1 MIAVLS
7 YDSNM
12 DDSRDNKKN
21 RFSNTMVFME
31 EYLNNVLNDELPFH
45 NEEKNKLTYEV
56 CPLWYIIKY
65 KLPSFLSHL
74 MFLLLLFFCLPWS
87 FFFVFFPPGGEL
99 GQTFDLLWV
108 LQFL

>member
-1 MIAVLS
+1 
-7 YDSNM
+7 M

-56 CPLWYIIKY
+56 GLQVPVSSMKGYLREVGDELY
-65 KLPSFLSHL
+65 KHSR
-74 MFLLLLFFCLPWS
+74 
-87 FFFVFFPPGGEL
+87 
-99 GQTFDLLWV
+99 
-108 LQFL
+108 

>member
-1 MIAVLS
+1 MTAILS

-56 CPLWYIIKY
+56 CPLCYIIKY
-65 KLPSFLSHL
+65 KL
-74 MFLLLLFFCLPWS
+74 LFFL
-87 FFFVFFPPGGEL
+87 
-99 GQTFDLLWV
+99 T
-108 LQFL
+108 

>member
-1 MIAVLS
+1 MFPRVPNAILS

-21 RFSNTMVFME
+21 RFSNTMAFME

-56 CPLWYIIKY
+56 RPA
-65 KLPSFLSHL
+65 P
-74 MFLLLLFFCLPWS
+74 
-87 FFFVFFPPGGEL
+87 
-99 GQTFDLLWV
+99 
-108 LQFL
+108 